1 MFNMSFP
8 EKVTF
13 QVLYQYFAGD
23 CFIVRPEKAG
33 IKWMFT

>member
-23 CFIVRPEKAG
+23 CLIRPEKAG
-33 IKWMFT
+33 IKWMIT